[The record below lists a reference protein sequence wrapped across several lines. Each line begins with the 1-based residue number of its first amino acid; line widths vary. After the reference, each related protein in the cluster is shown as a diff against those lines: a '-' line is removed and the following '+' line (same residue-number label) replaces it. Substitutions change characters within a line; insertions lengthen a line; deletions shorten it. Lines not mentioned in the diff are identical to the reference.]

1 MIMPRPLGKYFSAT
15 IAKFRSFKEQEHIE
29 VDENLRLQLR
39 NNLFIKAGAVKKPS
53 RSSFGERFLQWKQ
66 YIPILPSLFLLAAAA
81 FAFNK
86 LPVTF
91 ESGTIVPKISPE
103 NKQEKPLLPSVQPV
117 PIKTQ
122 EAPNEFPENVLSEER
137 VSEETQKARQINGK
151 KPITRGKESPEE
163 INKDTF
169 STNRPSR
176 SEANTAPRPLGASL
190 LPDKTETRNNE
201 ERKPLPMPFVFTG
214 EPEPKRDTQS
224 LLPSKPSTET
234 KQPEIPLSPT
244 LESSPNERS
253 ANWEPPKIY
262 FQGNFSRDERTLL
275 KNDFI
280 PGLIDG
286 KNVLYVNVHEGPN
299 EGFAVVEIYLEDGD
313 VDTHVYNLHERTPH

>member
-176 SEANTAPRPLGASL
+176 SEANTAPRPLGASF
-190 LPDKTETRNNE
+190 LP
-201 ERKPLPMPFVFTG
+201 
-214 EPEPKRDTQS
+214 
-224 LLPSKPSTET
+224 
-234 KQPEIPLSPT
+234 
-244 LESSPNERS
+244 
-253 ANWEPPKIY
+253 
-262 FQGNFSRDERTLL
+262 
-275 KNDFI
+275 KN
-280 PGLIDG
+280 
-286 KNVLYVNVHEGPN
+286 
-299 EGFAVVEIYLEDGD
+299 
-313 VDTHVYNLHERTPH
+313 